1 MNSDQERRDGPDDE
15 PVVLLPEFASTLR
28 EAVKLR
34 GVSLRMLR
42 QRLSARGHEIS
53 VSTLSQWQS
62 GIRRPERDTS
72 FDVIRELEQ
81 LLLLDDGALTGALGP
96 SRRVGHSEH
105 RTFATLS
112 NLIRNRITAEGPPE
126 LLERSGAVGIH
137 VDAESR
143 ITRTVNRTLWQSRK
157 DGAQRAAI
165 FYGLNDDGV
174 HPAEIAGTIGC
185 EVVDIVDDPKQN
197 LIRATLQLH
206 APLQQGA
213 LALTERETIESAD
226 APEEHEF
233 TIVAP
238 RRQAEIMLYA
248 VFDPDHL
255 PRRCTVTIETDG
267 EPRSHVVPLNGNC
280 ASHAEFNFG
289 PGMVALRWDW

>member
-1 MNSDQERRDGPDDE
+1 M
-15 PVVLLPEFASTLR
+15 
-28 EAVKLR
+28 R

-96 SRRVGHSEH
+96 SRRVGHSVH
-105 RTFATLS
+105 QTFASLS
-112 NLIRNRITAEGPPE
+112 KLIRNRITTEGPPE

-165 FYGLNDDGV
+165 FYGLNDAGV
-174 HPAEIAGTIGC
+174 PPAEIAGTIGC
-185 EVVDIVDDPKQN
+185 EVVDLIDDPKQN

-213 LALTERETIESAD
+213 LALTERQTIESPD

-233 TIVAP
+233 TVVAP
-238 RRQAEIMLYA
+238 RRQAEIVLYV
-248 VFDPDHL
+248 VFDPAQL
-255 PRRCTVTIETDG
+255 PRRCTVTVEADG
-267 EPRSHVVPLNGNC
+267 DPRSHVVPLNGNC

-289 PGMVALRWDW
+289 PGMVSLRWDW